1 MPGASTIILAALA
14 YLGLL
19 FLIAF
24 YGDRQAAKGG
34 SLVRNPYV
42 YTLAIAVYCTSW
54 TYYGAVGSAAR
65 GGLEFL
71 AIYLGPTVVFIGWWF
86 VLRKILRIRKAYRI
100 TSIADFI
107 SSRYGKSTRLS
118 MLVTLIAVV
127 GSTPYIALQLKAV
140 ATSFNVLAGVRGLNA
155 TGSAVEPSG
164 FVADTGFWVAAGMA
178 AFVILFGT
186 RQIDADE
193 HHEGV
198 VAAVAF
204 ESVVKLAAFIAVGLF
219 VTFGLYDGFGALF
232 ARAADLPS
240 ASHLLGFAPESGPRW
255 LTLMLLS
262 MAAAICLPRQF
273 QITMVENVEER
284 HLATASW
291 LFPLYMLA
299 MSLFALPVALAGLA
313 QLPPSADP
321 DFFVLT
327 LPMVSGHETCALVAF
342 IGGLSSAT
350 SMVIVAA
357 IALSTMVCND
367 LVMPA
372 LLRIPWL
379 RLTERGDLTGLL
391 LGIRRVSIVV
401 VFLLGF
407 IYYDLAGESGALAAI
422 GLISFAAVAQFLP
435 AMLGGLFWR
444 GATQAGALCG
454 LLIGFVAWAYTLV
467 LPAIARSG
475 WADLAVVT
483 DGPWGA
489 ALLRPEALF
498 GLGGWDHLSHAMFW
512 SLGLNVVA
520 YVAVSLFTRA
530 DALERL
536 QSGLFVDVFRHAGGG
551 WPGAWARSASVN
563 ELYDLTQRFLGR
575 DRAYRAFRDYARRR
589 ALPDEMPAEADADLV
604 AFVERLLA
612 GSLGAASAHVVV
624 SSVAKGE
631 MPTLDE
637 VMTLLEQTHQA
648 IAYSQQLEQKSAEL
662 EQTAAELKRANARL
676 EELDKLKDD
685 FLSTVS
691 HELRT
696 PLTSIRSFSEIL
708 VDNTDLTEERRH
720 RFLAIIASESQR
732 LTRLIDEILDL
743 ARLEQGRSEWHIA
756 RIDAA
761 LTLEQAVAAVG
772 GLVAERGIDLHTDIQ
787 GAGSPAAVVEA
798 DPDRLV
804 QVGVNL
810 LSNAVKYARGT
821 PPRVWISGRPDPDGY
836 RVTVQ
841 DSGPGIPSSD
851 RRRIF
856 DKFAKA
862 VETAADHPPG
872 TGLGL
877 AISRHIVEHTG
888 GRIWLGRDDEAP
900 GATFHVLLPRAGAPE
915 SAAHPE
921 TATSETPA
929 ARAAE

>member
-1 MPGASTIILAALA
+1 MPGVTLIVLVALG
-14 YLGLL
+14 YLSLL
-19 FLIAF
+19 FVIAF
-24 YGDRQAAKGG
+24 HGDRRAAAGR

-65 GGLEFL
+65 NGLEFL
-71 AIYLGPTVVFIGWWF
+71 TIYLGPTIVFLGWWF

-140 ATSFNVLAGVRGLNA
+140 ATSFNVLAGYKGLNA
-155 TGSAVEPSG
+155 TGDAVQAATI
-164 FVADTGFWVAAGMA
+164 FADTAFWVAIGMA

-204 ESVVKLAAFIAVGLF
+204 ESVVKLAAFLAVGLF
-219 VTFGLYDGFGALF
+219 VVFGLHAGFGDLF
-232 ARAADLPS
+232 GRATDLPNVTALVTFHS
-240 ASHLLGFAPESGPRW
+240 DDGSRW

-262 MAAAICLPRQF
+262 MAAVVCLPRQF
-273 QITMVENVEER
+273 QITMVENVDER

-299 MSLFALPVALAGLA
+299 MSLFALPIALGGLA
-313 QLPPSADP
+313 HLPTTADP

-327 LPMVSGHETCALVAF
+327 LPMVRGQDTLALIAF

-372 LLRIPWL
+372 LLRVPGL
-379 RLTERGDLTGLL
+379 RITARGDLTGLL
-391 LGIRRVSIVV
+391 LGIRRVSIGV

-407 IYYDLAGESGALAAI
+407 AYYDLAGEGGALAAI
-422 GLISFAAVAQFLP
+422 GLVSFAAVAQFLP

-444 GATQAGALCG
+444 GGTQAGALTG
-454 LLIGFVAWAYTLV
+454 LLIGFVTWAYTLV

-475 WADLAVVT
+475 WIDPGLIAG
-483 DGPWGA
+483 GPWDV

-498 GLGGWDHLSHAMFW
+498 GLSGWDNLSHAMFW
-512 SLGLNVVA
+512 SLGLNATA
-520 YVAVSLFTRA
+520 YVGVSLFTRPG
-530 DALERL
+530 ALERL
-536 QSGLFVDVFRHAGGG
+536 QSGLFVDVFRHEGGER
-551 WPGAWARSASVN
+551 PGVWARSASVD

-575 DRAYRAFRDYARRR
+575 DRAYRAFRDYAHRRG
-589 ALPDEMPAEADADLV
+589 LPGRMPADADADLV

-631 MPTLDE
+631 MPTLTE
-637 VMTLLEQTHQA
+637 VMTLLEETHQA
-648 IAYSQQLEQKSAEL
+648 IAYSQELERKSAEL

-708 VDNTDLTEERRH
+708 VDNPDLSRDQMH

-743 ARLEQGRSEWHIA
+743 ARLEQGRSEWHIT
-756 RIDAA
+756 RVDAA
-761 LTLEQAVAAVG
+761 DTLEQAVAAVG
-772 GLVAERGIDLHTDIQ
+772 GLIQDKGIALSVDIAGTGTDV
-787 GAGSPAAVVEA
+787 AAVWA
-798 DPDRLV
+798 DRDRLV
-804 QVGVNL
+804 QVCVNL
-810 LSNAVKYARGT
+810 ISNAVKYATGP
-821 PPRVWISGRPDPDGY
+821 PPRVWVTGRPESGGY
-836 RVTVQ
+836 RITVG
-841 DSGPGIPSSD
+841 DNGPGIAQAD
-851 RRRIF
+851 RARIF

-862 VETAADHPPG
+862 AETAADHPAG

-877 AISRHIVEHTG
+877 AITRHIVAHIG
-888 GRIWLGRDDEAP
+888 GTIRIGDDDEAP
-900 GATFHVLLPRAGAPE
+900 GATFHVHLP
-915 SAAHPE
+915 AAASPVQ
-921 TATSETPA
+921 PA
-929 ARAAE
+929 EHARAAE

>member
-1 MPGASTIILAALA
+1 MVGPALIVAAALV

-19 FLIAF
+19 FVIAF
-24 YGDRQAAKGG
+24 WGDRRAAAGR

-42 YTLAIAVYCTSW
+42 YTLAIAVYCTAW

-65 GGLEFL
+65 SGLEFL
-71 AIYLGPTVVFIGWWF
+71 TIYLGPTVVFLGWWF
-86 VLRKILRIRKAYRI
+86 VLRKILRIRKVFRI

-127 GSTPYIALQLKAV
+127 GTTPYIALQLKAV
-140 ATSFNVLAGVRGLNA
+140 ATSFNVVAGFKGLDA
-155 TGSAVEPSG
+155 SGAAVQSANLLT
-164 FVADTGFWVAAGMA
+164 DTAFWVAAGMA
-178 AFVILFGT
+178 AFVVLFGT

-204 ESVVKLAAFIAVGLF
+204 ESIFKLAAFLAVGLF
-219 VTFGLYDGFGALF
+219 VTFGLHDGFAALF
-232 ARAADLPS
+232 ARATELEQAS
-240 ASHLLGFAPESGPRW
+240 ALLAFPEGGGPRW
-255 LTLMLLS
+255 LTLMLLA
-262 MAAAICLPRQF
+262 MAAVICLPRQF
-273 QITMVENVEER
+273 QITMVENVDER
-284 HLATASW
+284 HLRTASW
-291 LFPLYMLA
+291 LFPLYMLG
-299 MSLFALPVALAGLA
+299 MSIFALPIALAGLVH
-313 QLPPSADP
+313 LPATADP

-327 LPMVSGHETCALVAF
+327 LPMAQGQETLALLAF
-342 IGGLSSAT
+342 LGGLSSAT

-357 IALSTMVCND
+357 IALSTMICND

-372 LLRIPWL
+372 LLRVPGL
-379 RLTERGDLTGLL
+379 RLTERSDLTGLL
-391 LGIRRVSIVV
+391 LGIRRISIVGI
-401 VFLLGF
+401 FLLGYV
-407 IYYDLAGESGALAAI
+407 YYDLAAESGALAAI

-444 GATQAGALCG
+444 GATQAGALAG
-454 LLIGFVAWAYTLV
+454 LVIGFLTWAYTLV
-467 LPAIARSG
+467 VPAVARSD
-475 WADLAVVT
+475 WVHPALLT
-483 DGPWGA
+483 EGPWGIG
-489 ALLRPEALF
+489 LLRPESLF
-498 GLGGWDHLSHAMFW
+498 GLSGWEPLSHAMVW
-512 SLGLNVVA
+512 SLGLNLLV
-520 YVAVSLFTRA
+520 YVGVSLFTRST
-530 DALERL
+530 ALERL
-536 QSGLFVDVFRHAGGG
+536 QSGLFVGVFRHDMANR
-551 WPGAWARSASVN
+551 PSAWTRSASVA

-575 DRAYRAFRDYARRR
+575 DRAYRAFRDYARARGE
-589 ALPDEMPAEADADLV
+589 PGVMPAQADSDLV

-637 VMTLLEQTHQA
+637 VMTLLEETHQA
-648 IAYSQQLEQKSAEL
+648 IAYSQELERKSAEL

-708 VDNTDLTEERRH
+708 VDNPDLPQARMH
-720 RFLAIIASESQR
+720 HFLEIIASESQR

-743 ARLEQGRSEWHIA
+743 ARLEQGRTDWHIA
-756 RIDAA
+756 RVDAA
-761 LTLEQAVAAVG
+761 ETLERAVTVSG
-772 GLVAERGIDLHTDIQ
+772 GLIQERGVALRTDIR
-787 GAGSPAAVVEA
+787 GTGTAAAMVEA

-804 QVGVNL
+804 QVCVNL
-810 LSNAVKYARGT
+810 LSNAVKYAAGE
-821 PPRVWISGRPDPDGY
+821 PPTVWITGRPEAAGY
-836 RVTVQ
+836 RITVA
-841 DSGPGIPSSD
+841 DSGAGIAPED
-851 RRRIF
+851 RTRVF

-862 VETAADHPPG
+862 VETAPDRPPG

-877 AISRHIVEHTG
+877 AITRHIVEHCG
-888 GRIWLGRDDEAP
+888 GSIWLGDDGEAP
-900 GATFHVLLPRAGAPE
+900 GATFHVHLP
-915 SAAHPE
+915 SADAARRSP
-921 TATSETPA
+921 